1 MCVQI
6 KLCTSVNA
14 RQPADSWK
22 LGTAILLSGLL
33 HVVILLSTS
42 LVPLAT
48 PTKFQQRKVVLEALR
63 RALAAGHTD
72 GQNSQRLIFLLNTS
86 QAVSVLAC
94 ALYNCLFFPPK
105 LVDTIDFVFG
115 RKRRNCWP
123 SVPLKTPI
131 GQAVWE
137 DKKSYPGT
145 LQKVLNIM
153 NK

>member
-33 HVVILLSTS
+33 HVVIFLSTS

-48 PTKFQQRKVVLEALR
+48 PTKFQPRKVVLEALR

-86 QAVSVLAC
+86 QAVSVLGVC
-94 ALYNCLFFPPK
+94 FVQLPFFPSK
-105 LVDTIDFVFG
+105 TSGYHRFRFWQEEAELLA
-115 RKRRNCWP
+115 KRASEDPNWAGC
-123 SVPLKTPI
+123 VG
-131 GQAVWE
+131 GQEVISRYSSEGA
-137 DKKSYPGT
+137 
-145 LQKVLNIM
+145 
-153 NK
+153 